1 MGTDTLAPVQLGGHR
16 HGPFAPAYHI
26 HRLAHALACLLPCG
40 VHHANTKYT
49 PGMLGGHTTQI
60 QFAFFFYLLCCL
72 SWGTGLVLAAQRS
85 CPNMS
90 ALPTWGRCDRRWKQ
104 SSRQRTQPD
113 HD

>member
-26 HRLAHALACLLPCG
+26 HRLPHALACLLPCG

-49 PGMLGGHTTQI
+49 PGMFGGGGAHHPNPI
-60 QFAFFFYLLCCL
+60 CFFLLSAL
-72 SWGTGLVLAAQRS
+72 LPVLEAGLVLAAQLS

-90 ALPTWGRCDRRWKQ
+90 ALPTWGRCDRR
-104 SSRQRTQPD
+104 
-113 HD
+113 